1 MKVIGLRQQD
11 GGHIF
16 GLRSKK
22 QLGKSKSL
30 GRAEEL
36 CDNVYEINDKEAYS
50 TMVDLWKIGIPATP
64 SGGSYVAG
72 ALKLAGELKGET
84 ANIVTMIFDSLEFY
98 KSILKLWIPRILEDE
113 LNLKIFN
120 NLKTQVRSERI
131 THINGLKQGE
141 NDLYNSMIVEN

>member
-1 MKVIGLRQQD
+1 M
-11 GGHIF
+11 
-16 GLRSKK
+16 
-22 QLGKSKSL
+22 
-30 GRAEEL
+30 
-36 CDNVYEINDKEAYS
+36 IN
-50 TMVDLWKIGIPATP
+50 LWKVGIPATP

-72 ALKLAGELKGET
+72 ALKLAEKLEGET

-120 NLKTQVRSERI
+120 NLKTQVRNERI

-141 NDLYNSMIVEN
+141 NDLYNSMMVEN